1 MRKTRQTTEQQ
12 RRAATGRRA
21 LLCATALVCGH
32 AAAAEFSLD
41 NGMEGRWGLGMSL
54 GTSIRTSDAN
64 LPLVQVGNGGQ
75 GNSSHDDGN
84 TNYGKGDPFST
95 LGKVT
100 GELQLKKGGFGGF
113 VRAKAWYDYTLKQQG
128 VDHGSS
134 ANGYVPGAKL
144 NDNDFDHLSKFSG
157 AALLDAYGFW
167 SGDLEGGRSL
177 SVKLGR
183 HVVNWG
189 ESLFIQGINQFGAV
203 DVSAARR
210 PGAEVKEI
218 LLPYNQLSASFGA
231 SESLS
236 FEAFYQLGKAKN
248 VLDGC
253 GTYWSISDVYNCSD
267 RGVLVAAGPAAGRQ
281 DSAAYAGIPFPP
293 PAGPITNF
301 IMGNGGNREPKSG
314 GQYGLAARYYA
325 QSLATEFGAYYVNYN
340 QRSPI
345 LSVLFDGTPI
355 PASAFAGGTFR
366 LQYAWD
372 WSAKNIKVFGLSAST
387 NLGGWSVFGEASYT
401 KDFPV
406 QINGVDLL
414 RGATSGL
421 GPLAFTAATPRN
433 VGNFMTGI
441 ALKDKTQIQA
451 SALKIFPQ
459 IAGAETLSL
468 AGEAA
473 FQNWQGIGDAATG
486 LRYGRAFVYGQ
497 GQTST
502 MPCTGAGSTG
512 NVNPNFCETKGYA
525 TTTAWGYR
533 ARAELSYPNAFAG
546 VNVKPRVFLSHDVK
560 GFSADNTFVEDRMT
574 LGLGVRFDYLNRYY
588 ADLSFNKFNRDATYD
603 VFNDRDFAS
612 VVVGVNF

>member
-1 MRKTRQTTEQQ
+1 MRKTRQANKAQ
-12 RRAATGRRA
+12 RHAATGRRA
-21 LLCATALVCGH
+21 LLCATALVCGQ
-32 AAAAEFSLD
+32 ATAAEFSLD

-54 GTSIRTSDAN
+54 GTSIRTSDPS

-95 LGKVT
+95 IGKVT

-113 VRAKAWYDYTLKQQG
+113 VRAKAWYDYTQAQQG

-144 NDNDFDHLSKFSG
+144 NDDDYDHLSKFSG

-167 SGDLEGGRSL
+167 SGDLEGGKSL

-218 LLPYNQLSASFGA
+218 LLPYNQLSANFGV

-236 FEAFYQLGKAKN
+236 FEGFYQLGKAKN

-267 RGVLVAAGPAAGRQ
+267 RGVLVPAGAAAARTDQ
-281 DSAAYAGIPFPP
+281 TNFSP
-293 PAGPITNF
+293 PAGPNF
-301 IMGNGGNREPKSG
+301 IMGNGGKRDPKAS
-314 GQYGLAARYYA
+314 GQYGVAARYYA
-325 QSLATEFGAYYVNYN
+325 QSIATEFGAYYVNYH
-340 QRSPI
+340 QRSPT
-345 LSVLFDGTPI
+345 LSVLFDGTTI
-355 PASAFAGGTFR
+355 PGSAFGAATAR
-366 LQYAWD
+366 LQYVWD

-387 NLGGWSVFGEASYT
+387 NLGGWSVFGETSYT

-414 RGATSGL
+414 RGATTGL
-421 GPLAFTAATPRN
+421 GPLGSTAVTPRN
-433 VGNFMTGI
+433 VGNFLSGY

-459 IAGAETLSL
+459 IAGAETLVV

-486 LRYGRAFVYGQ
+486 ERYGRAFVYGQ
-497 GQTST
+497 AQTST
-502 MPCTGAGSTG
+502 LPCGSTG
-512 NVNPNFCETKGYA
+512 NLNPNFCETKGYA

-546 VNVKPRVFLSHDVK
+546 VNVKPRVFWSHDVK

-603 VFNDRDFAS
+603 VFHDRDFAS
-612 VVVGVNF
+612 VVVGMNF

>member
-1 MRKTRQTTEQQ
+1 MRKTRQITAQQ
-12 RRAATGRRA
+12 RRTLAARRA
-21 LLCATALVCGH
+21 ILCATTLACGH
-32 AAAAEFSLD
+32 TMAAEFSLD
-41 NGMEGRWGLGMSL
+41 NGLEGRWGLGMSL
-54 GTSIRTSDAN
+54 GSSIRTADPALS
-64 LPLVQVGNGGQ
+64 LIQVGNGGQ
-75 GNSSHDDGN
+75 SNSSHDDGN
-84 TNYGKGDPFST
+84 TNYGKGDVFST

-100 GELQLKKGGFGGF
+100 GELQLKKDGFGGF

-134 ANGYVPGAKL
+134 ANGYVAGAKL
-144 NDNDFDHLSKFSG
+144 NDSQFDHLSKFSG

-167 SGDLEGGRSL
+167 SGDVGAGQPL
-177 SVKLGR
+177 SVKVGR

-218 LLPYNQLSASFGA
+218 LLPYNQISASFGA
-231 SESLS
+231 TEALS
-236 FEAFYQLGKAKN
+236 FEGFYQLGKTKN

-267 RGVLVAAGPAAGRQ
+267 TGVLV
-281 DSAAYAGIPFPP
+281 
-293 PAGPITNF
+293 PAGAFALRPDATNF
-301 IMGNGGNREPKSG
+301 TSTPNLIMGNGGNREPKSG

-345 LSVLFDGTPI
+345 LSVLFDGTTI
-355 PASAFAGGTFR
+355 PGSAFSGGTFR

-414 RGATSGL
+414 RGATTGL
-421 GPLAFTAATPRN
+421 GPLGWTAAIARN
-433 VGNFMTGI
+433 QGTLLTGYE
-441 ALKDKTQIQA
+441 LKDKTQIQA
-451 SALKIFPQ
+451 SAIRIFPQ

-473 FQNWQGIGDAATG
+473 FQSWQGIGDAATG

-502 MPCTGAGSTG
+502 LACTGTPSTG
-512 NVNPNFCETKGYA
+512 NLNPNFCETKGYA

-533 ARAELSYPNAFAG
+533 VRAELSYPNAFAG

-560 GFSADNTFVEDRMT
+560 GYSADNTFVEDRMA
-574 LGLGVRFDYLNRYY
+574 LGLGARFDYLNRYY

-603 VFNDRDFAS
+603 VFHDRDFAS
-612 VVVGVNF
+612 IVVGVNF